1 MVMLGFL
8 SGAVLPE
15 GASIAPIL
23 RLLALLFKLTFFQL
37 NTKYLTSTHRKRA
50 TITGSTLRA
59 RSDQYKTGE
68 RKGEG
73 GRWEE
78 SGFIFCIK
86 K

>member
-23 RLLALLFKLTFFQL
+23 R
-37 NTKYLTSTHRKRA
+37 KRL

-59 RSDQYKTGE
+59 RDNEYK
-68 RKGEG
+68 
-73 GRWEE
+73 
-78 SGFIFCIK
+78 SGTSV
-86 K
+86 